1 VILADLLD
9 FFKDPVKGFF
19 HHLDCTLPWDVDTVE
34 DAMPVEISPLEEWTV
49 GDRMLHDMLR
59 GMDLEVAKEAEW
71 RRGTLPPGRLGW
83 RRADKIGECA
93 AQLAS
98 IAQSHQ
104 RVHATALDVDIDL
117 GDGRRVTGTVNRVF
131 DNRIVEVSY
140 SKLAAKHKLQ
150 AWISLAALTAA
161 NPDREW
167 TAISVGRGSKDE
179 IEVCCFHTPPDPL
192 GVLRDLVALFDAGR
206 REPLPLP
213 LKTSYAWAEKR
224 YKGRDPVKFASS
236 KWTTNNFHVGE
247 DAERAHVRV
256 WGPRAP
262 FEVLLGSPRLGEEM
276 PGEDT
281 RLGALAARLW
291 LPVLAAEGKPG

>member
-1 VILADLLD
+1 
-9 FFKDPVKGFF
+9 
-19 HHLDCTLPWDVDTVE
+19 
-34 DAMPVEISPLEEWTV
+34 
-49 GDRMLHDMLR
+49 MLHDMLR

-83 RRADKIGECA
+83 RKAAEIAECA
-93 AQLAS
+93 AQLA
-98 IAQSHQ
+98 ITTLRHQ
-104 RVHATALDVDIDL
+104 RVHAKALDIAIDL

-150 AWISLAALTAA
+150 AWISLVALTAA

-236 KWTTNNFHVGE
+236 KWTSNNFHVGD

-262 FEVLLGSPRLGEEM
+262 FELLLGPPRPGEEM

-291 LPVLAAEGKPG
+291 LPVLATEGKPS